1 MKIYEIKKSKF
12 IGYLLDVE
20 SIEDIKNKINKLRTQ
35 HKKARHVVYAYQ
47 FIDNNNNVRNAYTD
61 DKEPK
66 GVAGIPLMMLL
77 NNKKISNK
85 AIVIIR
91 YFGGVELGKSNL
103 LRAYLHTAKLV
114 LENE

>member
-12 IGYLLDVE
+12 IGYLLDVK
-20 SIEDIKNKINKLRTQ
+20 SVEDIKNKINDLRTE
-35 HKKARHVVYAYQ
+35 HKKARHVVYAYK
-47 FIDNNNNVRNAYTD
+47 FTDSNNQQISSYTD

-66 GVAGIPLMMLL
+66 GVAGIPLMMLI

-91 YFGGVELGKSNL
+91 YFGGIELGKSRL